1 MNKAA
6 ILTAITAAFRKEFQT
21 GIDSA
26 KPSYQTIAMT
36 VPSTTAINTYGWLG
50 KFPKMREWVGERQI
64 EKMATEAMSI
74 ANKKYEATVGV
85 ERTDIE
91 DDQVGMYRPM
101 MQAKRWWIFSALI
114 TTAKSW
120 STGTIKKLCRPAQS
134 W

>member
-1 MNKAA
+1 MDKAA

-21 GIDSA
+21 GIESV

-74 ANKKYEATVGV
+74 ANKNTK
-85 ERTDIE
+85 
-91 DDQVGMYRPM
+91 RPLV
-101 MQAKRWWIFSALI
+101 WSAPI
-114 TTAKSW
+114 SK
-120 STGTIKKLCRPAQS
+120 TIRSACIAR
-134 W
+134 